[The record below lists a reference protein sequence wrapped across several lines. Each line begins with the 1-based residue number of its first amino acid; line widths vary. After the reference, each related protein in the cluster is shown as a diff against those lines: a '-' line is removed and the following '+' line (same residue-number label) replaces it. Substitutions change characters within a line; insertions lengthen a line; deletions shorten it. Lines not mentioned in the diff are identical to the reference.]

1 MAAERLDNS
10 TDAAAAIAV
19 TLHVMSSGGVDSPS
33 TAALLASLA
42 DLSAFATGFG
52 IVGTFWHAHVR
63 WRHFRGPG
71 GAASVALTFALV
83 FLMPIYV
90 FHLAALARSLDRL
103 AALARSLDR
112 AAFGGGSGFAGS
124 LGDLSPSIARSSS
137 RRR

>member
-19 TLHVMSSGGVDSPS
+19 TLHVMSCGGVDSPS

-90 FHLAALARSLDRL
+90 FLL

-124 LGDLSPSIARSSS
+124 LGELSPSIARSSS